1 MSIGYGCFGATRT
14 TADSQPPTSSRTFAQ
29 PMECLAD
36 LLEIGLIAEAHDF
49 AQALNARAKVR
60 RDEIG
65 PT

>member
-1 MSIGYGCFGATRT
+1 
-14 TADSQPPTSSRTFAQ
+14 
-29 PMECLAD
+29 MECLAD